1 MHEYLDT
8 CTVYSVPLKCTPLWT
23 DIRRLVESLP
33 ADIPY
38 IRSPATLRDLY
49 TPTCCVSLVIL
60 FNFGLRYHSQRP
72 WRLRF
77 RMYTC
82 TLYTCTPKLY
92 PHGSECQD
100 TCQTR
105 SRPALGEPG
114 GFEVLETASLA
125 RATGTRT
132 PNSGARNR
140 CVANYTIAL
149 CRLERAEYTQG
160 APGCQEIFLPF
171 LCFLQ
176 FSGGGWRRRLRRSGV
191 HPARRRRCRRR
202 NLHLPRRG
210 KALPNPGFAGFL
222 HCAGYARESW
232 CVSRSR

>member
-1 MHEYLDT
+1 MLFYALYARHDALQSRLPHFRRPGRPGACRWQSCANRGIHGT
-8 CTVYSVPLKCTPLWT
+8 KKPVPHLA
-23 DIRRLVESLP
+23 E
-33 ADIPY
+33 
-38 IRSPATLRDLY
+38 
-49 TPTCCVSLVIL
+49 
-60 FNFGLRYHSQRP
+60 Q
-72 WRLRF
+72 
-77 RMYTC
+77 
-82 TLYTCTPKLY
+82 
-92 PHGSECQD
+92 
-100 TCQTR
+100 
-105 SRPALGEPG
+105 
-114 GFEVLETASLA
+114 VLLS

-171 LCFLQ
+171 FCFLQ

-222 HCAGYARESW
+222 HGAGYARGSW